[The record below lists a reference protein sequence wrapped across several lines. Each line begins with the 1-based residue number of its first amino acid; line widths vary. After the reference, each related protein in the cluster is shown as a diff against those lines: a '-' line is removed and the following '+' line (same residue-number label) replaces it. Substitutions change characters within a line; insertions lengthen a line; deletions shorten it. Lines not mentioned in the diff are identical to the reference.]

1 MEKSWTCSGEKM
13 GLTCFNGVKW
23 DVNGEIV
30 GQTWLGT
37 NLVRFKMVKRTNQL
51 KLRFFGRYPRSTM
64 GIGRWISLIKE

>member
-37 NLVRFKMVKRTNQL
+37 N
-51 KLRFFGRYPRSTM
+51 
-64 GIGRWISLIKE
+64 